1 MFYGLTHS
9 TRILFLLMDVILT
22 VNMFDLQN
30 FIFTLI
36 ASTIFTVKK
45 YFSMEYLLDKL
56 KPFNHIGMYTAIDT
70 AEQSEIEKTIELS
83 IDSSQLE
90 QDEDS
95 SMLYDIFSQFISTVK
110 DSTAPHKRD
119 LIGKKAYQLA
129 ILKKSKKDG
138 SVKQVLEVKNI
149 LECLYDRE
157 HTYMLVICTVNED
170 NQLKHKDTNVK
181 FFIMPILTL
190 IYLDFLMQDNGD
202 DDPFN
207 DKFDIQRNASMYR
220 FVMTMN
226 PIDGIPRVFIYKRTG
241 VNTHEAGILRN
252 GNQQRTPDKYG
263 VIRDD
268 IVVSYRYIGEYTNYN
283 TNMTIGWS
291 ELNHDSICCNSS
303 AYVSGFI
310 QDMIEH
316 ENSKKVIESLANDET
331 KNITDEISVDNSF
344 YCPVPITYN
353 NGFNLELLLNTFLR
367 CHIGLSIKY
376 INRNSRKFKI
386 YNEHQHEHQ
395 LSDTSF
401 GSGNGLFAE
410 KFFVQEP
417 EMILEDE
424 ATKVVCNNSID
435 TVYDKQIK
443 FPHMSEDE
451 WLSFCIRHTD
461 KHPSPNVTIPQIT
474 YNRSSCVA
482 FPAVQHESNPEVIQ
496 EIDIRGFNVQPK
508 LEVNLDVA
516 YVRDIQQDEIRSYVE
531 ALCEKVVTECSENPR
546 SLKDID
552 KIYDMSSQEYIQTIE
567 STLSKPDDIVEEEDK
582 DEDEDVMK
590 PMNEDEEDEDEED
603 EDGMDSMS
611 EIPQEQ
617 PTTTEQ
623 PSSKYKQGVYVPWVI
638 RIHQLTYS
646 PEADPFVN
654 EEIWRQYITR
664 PSTIEWIKDNN
675 FKVYNV
681 LKIMKEYNDIVWER
695 VDYLTLDNIL
705 NGLIRSNRIYDSCH
719 LLYWNVVNSRAGQK
733 LYYGFYLLDKIFS
746 IQHEESRSKAI
757 GLITSLTNDLKS
769 VVERYKNKEIVNHKV
784 VLKSEQETKA
794 CVYDLGRE
802 LKQAIHDKVIEL
814 KPLFELDDELNQE
827 LSYYI
832 DGRQR
837 KGYLKESSVFKNDVS
852 KLSNHEWSIK
862 LSELEPITHQVY
874 YDILSKRELIDF
886 EDSCNSI
893 VVNHHAKTD
902 DEAKYIRKVQKT
914 IQTLIDIIHTRSV
927 IDDVTFNET
936 MKDISNWITSEL

>member
-1 MFYGLTHS
+1 MMNS
-9 TRILFLLMDVILT
+9 IPLL
-22 VNMFDLQN
+22 NMFDLKK

-36 ASTIFTVKK
+36 TSTIFTVKK

-83 IDSSQLE
+83 IDSSQIE

-95 SMLYDIFSQFISTVK
+95 SMLFDIFSQFISTVK
-110 DSTAPHKRD
+110 DSSAPQKRD

-149 LECLYDRE
+149 LECLYDRK

-252 GNQQRTPDKYG
+252 GNQQRSPDKHG

-376 INRNSRKFKI
+376 INRTTRKFKI

-417 EMILEDE
+417 EMILEDD
-424 ATKVVCNNSID
+424 TMKVVCNNSID
-435 TVYDKQIK
+435 TLYDKQIK

-516 YVRDIQQDEIRSYVE
+516 YVRAIQQSEIESYVE
-531 ALCEKVVTECSENPR
+531 TLCNKVVTECSENPR

-552 KIYDMSSQEYIQTIE
+552 KIYDMSSQEYIQMIE
-567 STLSKPDDIVEEEDK
+567 STLSKPDDIVEDEDK
-582 DEDEDVMK
+582 DEDNDEEKDEDDVMK
-590 PMNEDEEDEDEED
+590 PMNEDEDEDDEED
-603 EDGMDSMS
+603 EDGMDSMN

-623 PSSKYKQGVYVPWVI
+623 PASKYKQGVYVPWVI

-646 PEADPFVN
+646 PEADPFAN

-746 IQHEESRSKAI
+746 IQHEEIRSKAI
-757 GLITSLTNDLKS
+757 GLITSLTNDLNS
-769 VVERYKNKEIVNHKV
+769 VVEKYKNKEIVNHKV
-784 VLKSEQETKA
+784 VLKSEQDTKA

-802 LKQAIHDKVIEL
+802 LKQAMHDKVIEL

-837 KGYLKESSVFKNDVS
+837 KGYLKESSAFKNDVS
-852 KLSNHEWSIK
+852 KLSNYEWSIK

-886 EDSCNSI
+886 EVECVNRVFRHVNENTRISRDMFNDVNSTI
-893 VVNHHAKTD
+893 NTLLDILSTSKYTNDNVFGKTM
-902 DEAKYIRKVQKT
+902 
-914 IQTLIDIIHTRSV
+914 IDLT
-927 IDDVTFNET
+927 
-936 MKDISNWITSEL
+936 NWFHGEI

>member
-1 MFYGLTHS
+1 
-9 TRILFLLMDVILT
+9 MDVIHT
-22 VNMFDLQN
+22 VNMSDLQN

-36 ASTIFTVKK
+36 TSTIFTVKK

-83 IDSSQLE
+83 IDSSQIE

-95 SMLYDIFSQFISTVK
+95 SMLFDIFSQFISTVK
-110 DSTAPHKRD
+110 DSSAPQKRD

-170 NQLKHKDTNVK
+170 NQLKHKDTNVR

-252 GNQQRTPDKYG
+252 GNQQRTPDKHG

-283 TNMTIGWS
+283 TNMSIGWS

-316 ENSKKVIESLANDET
+316 ENSNKVIESLANDET

-386 YNEHQHEHQ
+386 YNELQHEHQ
-395 LSDTSF
+395 LSDTTF
-401 GSGNGLFAE
+401 GSGNGLFVE

-417 EMILEDE
+417 EMILEDD
-424 ATKVVCNNSID
+424 TMKVVCNNSID
-435 TVYDKQIK
+435 TLYDKQIK

-451 WLSFCIRHTD
+451 WLSFCVRHTD

-474 YNRSSCVA
+474 YNRSSFVE

-516 YVRDIQQDEIRSYVE
+516 YVRVIQQAEIESYVE
-531 ALCEKVVTECSENPR
+531 TLCNKVVTECSENPR

-552 KIYDMSSQEYIQTIE
+552 KIYDMSSQEYIQMIE
-567 STLSKPDDIVEEEDK
+567 STLSKPDDIVEEVE
-582 DEDEDVMK
+582 EEDVMK
-590 PMNEDEEDEDEED
+590 PMNDDEDEED
-603 EDGMDSMS
+603 EDDDGMESMGVV
-611 EIPQEQ
+611 PQEQ

-623 PSSKYKQGVYVPWVI
+623 PASKYKQGVYVPWVI

-646 PEADPFVN
+646 PEADPFAN

-664 PSTIEWIKDNN
+664 PTTIEWIKDNN

-757 GLITSLTNDLKS
+757 GLITSLTNELNS
-769 VVERYKNKEIVNHKV
+769 VVEKYKNKEIVNHKV
-784 VLKSEQETKA
+784 VLKSEQDTKA

-802 LKQAIHDKVIEL
+802 LKQAMHDKVIEL

-837 KGYLKESSVFKNDVS
+837 KGYLKESSAFKNDVS
-852 KLSNHEWSIK
+852 KLSNYEWSIK

-886 EDSCNSI
+886 EKKCEECVIAYCSRLNSRGD
-893 VVNHHAKTD
+893 NTD
-902 DEAKYIRKVQKT
+902 DSEKEDVIEVLNT
-914 IQTLIDIIHTRSV
+914 INRLIGVLRQRSV
-927 IDDVTFNET
+927 INNEVFNKT
-936 MKDISNWITSEL
+936 MVEINDWLITEL